1 MKSDGIKRSVRANRH
16 DRVPGDAPSMG
27 RVARMPGTGLPR
39 KTRAKRRKSGE
50 GGKGGASRQGRRRA
64 LLTTT
69 LVLAGLAVVVVGGI
83 FWMWLRPKMISGE
96 NEVREKQAQVELPVR
111 VASKFPSPS
120 EEAALALVKHALA
133 IREPAEVAGFFRPG
147 AASPEEIVAYLGK
160 LESVDGGISGYDWLS
175 SMDVNRLSVD
185 GVLVKFKGGDTPRT
199 RLALLTPDAGGQ
211 WKIDFDA
218 FARTVK
224 PAWSEILEKR
234 ADPAL
239 VRVYAAVDSYYNGPF
254 QDDKEWICYGMAS
267 PDIDGIL
274 TGYCKAGSPQAAA
287 MKWIFS
293 KETKLNRVT
302 LELRRVEGAGTRQ
315 FEISRVLA
323 EDWVMG
329 DVAFDAGF

>member
-16 DRVPGDAPSMG
+16 DRAPGDAPSMG
-27 RVARMPGTGLPR
+27 RVARMPGTGLPM
-39 KTRAKRRKSGE
+39 KTRGKRRKSGE
-50 GGKGGASRQGRRRA
+50 GGKSGASRLGRRA

-69 LVLAGLAVVVVGGI
+69 LVLAGLAVMLLGGI
-83 FWMWLRPKMISGE
+83 FWMWLRPKMVSGE
-96 NEVREKQAQVELPVR
+96 NEVRQKRAQVELPVR

-120 EEAALALVKHALA
+120 QEDALALVKDALA
-133 IREPAEVAGFFRPG
+133 IRDPAEIARFFRPG
-147 AASPEEIVAYLGK
+147 GASPEEIVGYLAK
-160 LESVDGGISGYDWLS
+160 LEAVDGAISGYDWLS
-175 SMDVNRLSVD
+175 SMDVNRLYVD
-185 GVLVKFKGGDTPRT
+185 GVLVKFKGEDAPRT
-199 RLALLTPDAGGQ
+199 RLALLTPDAEGK

-293 KETKLNRVT
+293 KEAKLNRVT
-302 LELRRVEGAGTRQ
+302 LELRRVEGAGVRQ
-315 FEISRVLA
+315 FKVARVLA
-323 EDWVMG
+323 EDWVM
-329 DVAFDAGF
+329 AEAPFDAGF

>member
-16 DRVPGDAPSMG
+16 DRVAGDAPSIG

-39 KTRAKRRKSGE
+39 KTRGKRRKGD
-50 GGKGGASRQGRRRA
+50 GVRPGRRRA
-64 LLTTT
+64 LLTAT
-69 LVLAGLAVVVVGGI
+69 LVLAGLAVAVVGGI
-83 FWMWLRPKMISGE
+83 FWMWLRPKMLSGE
-96 NEVREKQAQVELPVR
+96 NEVRERQAQVELPVR

-120 EEAALALVKHALA
+120 EEEALALVKHALA
-133 IREPAEVAGFFRPG
+133 IREPSAIPGFFRPG
-147 AASPEEIVAYLGK
+147 AASPEEIVRYLGN
-160 LESVDGGISGYDWLS
+160 LESVDGPISGYDWLS
-175 SMDVNRLSVD
+175 SMDVNRLWVD
-185 GVLVKFKGGDTPRT
+185 GVLVKFKGGDTPQT
-199 RLALLTPDAGGQ
+199 RLALLTPDAGGK

-254 QDDKEWICYGMAS
+254 QDDNQWICYGMAS

-287 MKWIFS
+287 LKWIFS
-293 KETKLNRVT
+293 KESKLNRVT

-329 DVAFDAGF
+329 AAAFDTGF